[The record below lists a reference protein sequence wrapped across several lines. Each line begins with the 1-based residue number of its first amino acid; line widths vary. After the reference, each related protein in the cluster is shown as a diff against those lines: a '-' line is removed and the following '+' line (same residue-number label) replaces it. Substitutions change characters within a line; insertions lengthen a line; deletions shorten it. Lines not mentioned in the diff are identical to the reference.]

1 MTDGTISRRSFF
13 RLGLAAAFATAAPPV
28 LGLGGSAAADE
39 ATTGARYY
47 FGRPGVRRQ
56 LSPSVRRDLSR
67 PSTSGPNSLLLNNP
81 NKRPSGVERSKAER
95 YKRRTGQA
103 IRRLERVPGGRDNR
117 IDRRIR
123 TLRGEQRRISRSLRD
138 TR

>member
-1 MTDGTISRRSFF
+1 MTEVTLSRRRFLT
-13 RLGLAAAFATAAPPV
+13 LGLAAVFAATASPV
-28 LGLGGSAAADE
+28 GGPAAADE
-39 ATTGARYY
+39 ATSSTRYY

-56 LSPSVRRDLSR
+56 LSPTVRRDLRR

-81 NKRPSGVERSKAER
+81 TKKPSGVERSKAER
-95 YKRRTGQA
+95 YKRRAGQA
-103 IRRLERVPGGRDNR
+103 IRRLERAPGGRDNR

-138 TR
+138 AR